1 MKYFGIHNSTRFI
14 KKISSVCVAVLI
26 STLTISDAKAEEDY
40 LLRVDMSMGLTWD
53 SSQAVPKIA
62 KLKQLRYRIPQI
74 NPDLLIAQVVMD
86 YPLEN
91 ASSVLDSKW
100 NLGIWIY
107 GPSVNCLSQDS
118 CTSILIVRPSYNQKS
133 SIQILKKASDT
144 VPTISDCPS
153 NYAVS
158 KNENNDSVITFSM
171 SISCLGITSSFATYV
186 FSGYDIGLTP
196 MPYQFTS
203 PNYVDNPYFQL
214 AKQSYDKNGGK
225 EGLRNLGKSEAST
238 KLESSIGKARL
249 SFDDLTYKYQNL
261 APQIQAKIDKSKEWK
276 NFLLMDEQLVEIE
289 SKIENN
295 SLSDS
300 QITNEVSRVIK
311 IINSQI
317 SGLKVLVKLI
327 PTYQCYNEE
336 EELRTVLS
344 KSKTCPKGYKKVKT

>member
-1 MKYFGIHNSTRFI
+1 MNHFGIYNSTRFI
-14 KKISSVCVAVLI
+14 KKISLVSIAVLI

-74 NPDLLIAQVVMD
+74 NPDLLVAQVVMD

-107 GPSVNCLSQDS
+107 GPSINCLNDDS

-133 SIQILKKASDT
+133 SIQILKKLDDAA
-144 VPTISDCPS
+144 PTISDCPS
-153 NYAVS
+153 NYVVS
-158 KNENNDSVITFSM
+158 KNENNDSVISFSM

-203 PNYVDNPYFQL
+203 PNYVDNPYFNL

-225 EGLRNLGKSEAST
+225 QGLSKTAPIAGSTAGSKQVCVSASSGTGYSEKFTLDEQCSDSNEWEFTYCDVHPKAELQVFKNKRWQKVKIVNGVSEGTCEDVDQPY
-238 KLESSIGKARL
+238 EYIQSSPIIGKYRVKHYGNKKFSTAYL
-249 SFDDLTYKYQNL
+249 NL
-261 APQIQAKIDKSKEWK
+261 
-276 NFLLMDEQLVEIE
+276 
-289 SKIENN
+289 KIERKN
-295 SLSDS
+295 S
-300 QITNEVSRVIK
+300 I
-311 IINSQI
+311 
-317 SGLKVLVKLI
+317 
-327 PTYQCYNEE
+327 
-336 EELRTVLS
+336 
-344 KSKTCPKGYKKVKT
+344 

>member
-1 MKYFGIHNSTRFI
+1 MKHFGIYNSTRFI
-14 KKISSVCVAVLI
+14 KKISLVSIAVLI

-74 NPDLLIAQVVMD
+74 NPDLLVAQVVMD

-91 ASSVLDSKW
+91 VSSVLDSKW

-107 GPSVNCLSQDS
+107 GPSINCLNDDS

-133 SIQILKKASDT
+133 SIKILKKLDDEA
-144 VPTISDCPS
+144 PKISDCPS
-153 NYAVS
+153 NYVVS
-158 KNENNDSVITFSM
+158 KNENNDSVISFSM
-171 SISCLGITSSFATYV
+171 SISCLGITSTFATYV
-186 FSGYDIGLTP
+186 FSGYDIELTP
-196 MPYQFTS
+196 MPYQFTR
-203 PNYVDNPYFQL
+203 PTYLDNPYFQL

-225 EGLRNLGKSEAST
+225 EGLGNLGKSVAIT
-238 KLESSIGKARL
+238 KLESSIEEARL

-261 APQIQAKIDKSKEWK
+261 APQIQAKIDKNKEWK

-289 SKIENN
+289 SKIENG

-300 QITNEVSRVIK
+300 QIPNEVSKVIK
-311 IINSQI
+311 MINSQI
-317 SGLKVLVKLI
+317 SGLKVLTKLI

-336 EELRTVLS
+336 EELKTVLS

>member
-1 MKYFGIHNSTRFI
+1 MRFYKLRI
-14 KKISSVCVAVLI
+14 ALIASFLVAGFLGTPA
-26 STLTISDAKAEEDY
+26 SADENY
-40 LLRVDMSMGLTWD
+40 LLRVDMSAGLTWD

-62 KLKQLRYRIPQI
+62 KLKQLRYRIPNA
-74 NPDLLIAQVVMD
+74 NPDILIAQIVME

-91 ASSVLDSKW
+91 TSSVLDSKW

-107 GPSVNCLSQDS
+107 GPAIYCLDSDS
-118 CTSILIVRPSYNQKS
+118 CTSILIVRPGYNQKS
-133 SIQILKKASDT
+133 SIQILKKASD
-144 VPTISDCPS
+144 VAPVISDCS
-153 NYAVS
+153 STYGVS
-158 KNENNDSVITFSM
+158 KNENGDSIISFSM
-171 SISCLGITSSFATYV
+171 SISCLGITSTFASYV

-196 MPYQFTS
+196 TPYQFTQ

-225 EGLRNLGKSEAST
+225 QGLSKLGKSEAME

-276 NFLLMDEQLVEIE
+276 NFLLLDEQLVEIE

-295 SLSDS
+295 YLSDS
-300 QITNEVSRVIK
+300 QIPNEVSRVTK

-317 SGLKVLVKLI
+317 SGLKVLIKLI
-327 PTYQCYNEE
+327 PTYQCYYEE

-344 KSKTCPKGYKKVKT
+344 KSKTCPKGYKKIKT

>member
-1 MKYFGIHNSTRFI
+1 MKHFGIYNSTRFI
-14 KKISSVCVAVLI
+14 KKISSVSIAVLI

-74 NPDLLIAQVVMD
+74 NPDLLVAQVVMD

-107 GPSVNCLSQDS
+107 GPSINCLNQDS

-133 SIQILKKASDT
+133 SIEILKKLSDT
-144 VPTISDCPS
+144 APTISDCPS

-158 KNENNDSVITFSM
+158 KNENNDSTISFSM

-186 FSGYDIGLTP
+186 FSGYDIGLTE
-196 MPYQFTS
+196 MPYQFTR
-203 PNYVDNPYFQL
+203 PTYLDNPYSQL

-225 EGLRNLGKSEAST
+225 EGLGKLGKSESMT
-238 KLESSIGKARL
+238 KLESTIGKARS
-249 SFDDLTYKYQNL
+249 SFDDLTYRYQEL
-261 APQIQAKIDKSKEWK
+261 APQIQAKIDKNKEWK

-295 SLSDS
+295 SLTDS
-300 QITNEVSRVIK
+300 QIPNEVSRVIK

-317 SGLKVLVKLI
+317 SGLKVIVKLI